1 MELIM
6 ALSLQFFTLG
16 TWVLMISGILSFI
29 FPRLRMIFI
38 LLITMVF
45 GYFYTFQLE
54 SFSLT
59 VFAIIFSGLISLLG
73 ITLVKLNFYA
83 KNKAEDL
90 SKEDF

>member
-6 ALSLQFFTLG
+6 VLSLQFFTLG

-29 FPRLRMIFI
+29 FPRLRMLFI

-54 SFSLT
+54 SFGLT
-59 VFAIIFSGLISLLG
+59 VFAIIFSGIISLLG
-73 ITLVKLNFYA
+73 ITLVKLSFYA
-83 KNKAEDL
+83 KYKAEEL